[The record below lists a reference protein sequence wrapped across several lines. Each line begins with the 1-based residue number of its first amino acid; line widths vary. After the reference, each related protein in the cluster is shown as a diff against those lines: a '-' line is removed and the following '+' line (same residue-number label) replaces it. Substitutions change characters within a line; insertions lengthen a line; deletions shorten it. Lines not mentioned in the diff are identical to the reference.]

1 MVNCAHVEINYCSKT
16 VSSYYMT
23 VIAITTDLACF
34 LKFKFLSL
42 QSFSYRIK
50 LLRQNAKDSVIPVP
64 FLNLFFFLIIF

>member
-1 MVNCAHVEINYCSKT
+1 
-16 VSSYYMT
+16 MT
-23 VIAITTDLACF
+23 IIAITTDLACF